1 MKKYFLVAALVAG
14 AACISAALPR
24 RAAPAGVAPPAG
36 ERYTN
41 LQVLPKD
48 ISNAILNR
56 IMIEDFEDGLGVACG
71 YCHAGAD
78 YASDAKPEKRIAR
91 AMMKMTLTMNKRFF
105 KVKHPAFGSLTVTCV
120 TCHQGDAF
128 PDGTR

>member
-1 MKKYFLVAALVAG
+1 MKKYFLIAALVAG

-24 RAAPAGVAPPAG
+24 RATPAG

-41 LQVLPKD
+41 LQVLPKG
-48 ISNAILNR
+48 ISNATLNR
-56 IMIEDFEDGLGVACG
+56 IMIDEFEDGLGVACG
-71 YCHAGAD
+71 YCHAGPD

-120 TCHQGDAF
+120 TCHKGDAF
-128 PDGTR
+128 PDGTH

>member
-1 MKKYFLVAALVAG
+1 MKKYYWIAALAG
-14 AACISAALPR
+14 GIACIGAALPD
-24 RAAPAGVAPPAG
+24 

-48 ISNAILNR
+48 IGTAALNR
-56 IMIEDFEDGLGVACG
+56 IMVDEIEDGLGVACG
-71 YCHAGAD
+71 YCHTGTD

-91 AMMKMTLTMNKRFF
+91 AMMKMTLATNKRYF

-120 TCHQGDAF
+120 TCHKGEAF
-128 PDGTR
+128 PDGK